1 MTAPEAPLSTSPS
14 SSPAQEPAPASM
26 AGPVNAAPPAAQ
38 GDLPARSASL
48 SAILLILTMAFGVWQ
63 LFGAGR
69 EVAGVKLD
77 ANEIRSGRASAALEK
92 QLNANLPAREGL
104 IGFANGLRF
113 LLLRGAN
120 SQVRVGRD
128 NWLFLSEEMQPHARS
143 RENLTTRVELMTQ
156 VSRQLQKDGVAL
168 VVLLVP
174 DKIRVYPQHAW
185 WATHDRERHA
195 LALQLLAQRQVF
207 TVDPLPALQQAAS
220 HAVYYHS
227 DTHWNQRGAQIAAQQ
242 VALQVTHL
250 MPQITSRMGGTPPNQ
265 ATASGKPALPWEPTE
280 FELHPS
286 GPQQERAGDL
296 LRLMGLEHSP
306 NWLRPLPDRETPLQ
320 IKQTSADAPAGLLDD
335 VALPVVLTGTS
346 YSLRGQFH
354 GFLQQALHA
363 KILNAAKDGAGFMQ
377 ATQAYLAD
385 EAYKS
390 AKPKLVIWEVPE
402 RFLSMPLE
410 GELAWQ
416 KQLATKP

>member
-1 MTAPEAPLSTSPS
+1 MTAPAAPSTGSPS
-14 SSPAQEPAPASM
+14 
-26 AGPVNAAPPAAQ
+26 GPPP
-38 GDLPARSASL
+38 RSASL
-48 SAILLILTMAFGVWQ
+48 SAILLVLTMAFGIWQ
-63 LFGAGR
+63 LFVAGR
-69 EVAGVKLD
+69 DVAGLKVD
-77 ANEIRSGRASAALEK
+77 ANEIRSGRTSAALEK
-92 QLNANLPAREGL
+92 QLNAKLPAHDSL
-104 IGFANGLRF
+104 IAIANGLRY

-128 NWLFLSEEMQPHARS
+128 NWLFLSEEMQPHAAAKA
-143 RENLTTRVELMTQ
+143 NLAARVNLMAQ
-156 VSRQLQKDGVAL
+156 VSRQMQKDGVTL
-168 VVLLVP
+168 VILLVP
-174 DKIRVYPQHAW
+174 DKIRLYPQYAY
-185 WATHDRERHA
+185 WATHEHARYA
-195 LALQLLAQRQVF
+195 LALHWLAQQQVY

-227 DTHWNQRGAQIAAQQ
+227 DTHWNQRGAQIVAQQ
-242 VALQVTHL
+242 VALQVTQM
-250 MPQITSRMGGTPPNQ
+250 MPRIASQTPASAANQ
-265 ATASGKPALPWEPTE
+265 PPQPGKPGLPWDATE

-306 NWLRPLPDRETPLQ
+306 NWLRPSPDREAPLQ

-385 EAYKS
+385 DAYKS

-402 RFLSMPLE
+402 RFLTAALE
-410 GELAWQ
+410 GEVAWH